1 MKLDKILVALD
12 GSTLAEAAMWT
23 ALDLAEK
30 NGASISL
37 LRAAE
42 AYARPGADTVEAQ
55 VMAIR
60 DAEEYLA
67 TVVRRLE
74 DRGVRRVETH
84 VWYGPAAAA
93 IVEAATVQ
101 KADMI
106 VMSTHGR
113 TGLGRLIL
121 GSVAESVL
129 RGTTVPILIVRADS
143 APVDVPRGAEPA
155 QRATHV

>member
-1 MKLDKILVALD
+1 MKLDKIVVALD

-42 AYARPGADTVEAQ
+42 ASALPVSDKVEAQ
-55 VMAIR
+55 ITAIR
-60 DAEEYLA
+60 EAEEYLA
-67 TVVRRLE
+67 AAVRRLA
-74 DRGVRRVETH
+74 DRGFRRVETH

-93 IVEAATVQ
+93 IVEAAAAQ

-155 QRATHV
+155 MRATHV

>member
-1 MKLDKILVALD
+1 MKLDKILIPLD

-23 ALDLAEK
+23 ALDLAKK

-42 AYARPGADTVEAQ
+42 AYALPGADTVEAQ
-55 VMAIR
+55 VMAVR
-60 DAEEYLA
+60 EAEEYLA
-67 TVVRRLE
+67 AVTRRLE
-74 DRGVRRVETH
+74 DRGFRRVETH
-84 VWYGPAAAA
+84 VWYGAAAAA
-93 IVEAATVQ
+93 IVEAASVQ
-101 KADMI
+101 KADMM

-129 RGTTVPILIVRADS
+129 RGTTVPILIVHADS

>member
-1 MKLDKILVALD
+1 MKLDKILIPLD

-23 ALDLAEK
+23 ALDLAKK

-42 AYARPGADTVEAQ
+42 AYALPGADTVEAQ
-55 VMAIR
+55 VMAVR
-60 DAEEYLA
+60 EAEEYLA
-67 TVVRRLE
+67 AAVRRLE
-74 DRGVRRVETH
+74 DRGFRRVETH

-113 TGLGRLIL
+113 TGLGRMIL